1 MLNKKKKER
10 ILLKLSGEFLMGKQE
25 YGVCPKTVA
34 RIAGEIKLAHKKGFE
49 ICIVIGGGNI
59 FRGISASA
67 KGMER
72 TSADYMGMLATV
84 MNCVAMQN
92 ALEKANVPT
101 LLQSA
106 MPVGDVC
113 EPFRKR
119 SAMTAIK
126 KGSVIIF
133 AGGLG
138 VPFFTTDTTA
148 AIRASEMECDMVLK
162 ATKVDGVYDSDP
174 MKNKKAKRFDEM
186 SYHDV
191 LSQELQVMDLSSITL
206 LKENNIPLKVFSLGK
221 KGNLEKVLNNKGL
234 FTLVS

>member
-1 MLNKKKKER
+1 MPNKKQR
-10 ILLKLSGEFLMGKQE
+10 ILLKLSGEFLMGNEK

-59 FRGISASA
+59 FRGLSAST

-92 ALEKANVPT
+92 ALEKLNIPT

-106 MPVGDVC
+106 LPVGDVC

-119 SAMTAIK
+119 KAISEIK
-126 KGSVIIF
+126 QGHIIIF

-148 AIRASEMECDMVLK
+148 AIRALEMECDLVLK
-162 ATKVDGVYDSDP
+162 ATKVDGIYDKDP
-174 MKNKKAKRFDEM
+174 VKYKDAKRFDNI

-191 LSQELQVMDLSSITL
+191 LSQELKIMDLSSITL
-206 LKENNIPLKVFSLGK
+206 LKENKIPLKVFSLEK
-221 KGNLEKVLNNKGL
+221 KGNLEKVLNGKGL
-234 FTLVS
+234 FTIVE

>member
-1 MLNKKKKER
+1 MPSKTKQR
-10 ILLKLSGEFLMGKQE
+10 ILLKLSGEFLMGEEK
-25 YGVCPKTVA
+25 YGVCPKTVS
-34 RIAGEIKLAHKKGFE
+34 RIAEEIKLAHKKGFE

-59 FRGISASA
+59 FRGLSASA

-92 ALEKANVPT
+92 ALDKIKVPT

-119 SAMTAIK
+119 TAIDSIK
-126 KGSVIIF
+126 KGHVIIF

-148 AIRASEMECDMVLK
+148 AIRASEMECDLVLK

-174 MKNKKAKRFDEM
+174 EKNKNAKRFDKM

-191 LSQELQVMDLSSITL
+191 LSKELKVMDLSSITL
-206 LKENNIPLKVFSLGK
+206 LKENKIPLKVFSLEK
-221 KGNLEKVLNNKGL
+221 KGNLEKVLNGKGL
-234 FTLVS
+234 FTTVK

>member
-1 MLNKKKKER
+1 MKKQR
-10 ILLKLSGEFLMGKQE
+10 ILLKLSGEFLMGDQQ
-25 YGVCPKTVA
+25 YGVCPSTVS

-49 ICIVIGGGNI
+49 ICIVIGAGNI
-59 FRGISASA
+59 FRGLSASA

-92 ALEKANVPT
+92 ALEKIDVPT

-113 EPFRKR
+113 EPFRKKT
-119 SAMTAIK
+119 AVTAIK
-126 KGSVIIF
+126 EGQVIIF

-148 AIRASEMECDMVLK
+148 AIRASEMECDLVLK
-162 ATKVDGVYDSDP
+162 ATKVDGVYDKDP
-174 MKNKKAKRFDEM
+174 ETHKNAKRFDKM
-186 SYHDV
+186 TYHDV
-191 LSQELQVMDLSSITL
+191 LSKELKVMDLSSVTL
-206 LKENNIPLKVFSLGK
+206 LKENKIPLKVFSLEK
-221 KGNLEKVLNNKGL
+221 KGNLEKVLNDKGL

>member
-1 MLNKKKKER
+1 MPTKPKSR
-10 ILLKLSGEFLMGKQE
+10 ILLKLSGEFLMGERE
-25 YGVCPKTVA
+25 YGVCPDTVS
-34 RIAGEIKLAHKKGFE
+34 RIADEIKLAHKKGFE

-59 FRGISASA
+59 FRGLSASA

-92 ALEKANVPT
+92 ALEKIKVPT

-113 EPFRKR
+113 EPFIKRK
-119 SAMTAIK
+119 AIAQIK
-126 KGSVIIF
+126 DGKVIIF

-148 AIRASEMECDMVLK
+148 AIRASEMECDLVLK

-174 MKNKKAKRFDEM
+174 AKNKDAKRFDKM
-186 SYHDV
+186 TYHDV
-191 LSQELQVMDLSSITL
+191 LSRELKVMDLSSITL
-206 LKENNIPLKVFSLGK
+206 LKGNNIPLKVFSLEK
-221 KGNLEKVLNNKGL
+221 KGNLEKVLNDKGK
-234 FTLVS
+234 FTFVE